1 MSTVQKLKELTEQLS
16 NVLDELPIDEL
27 ETVEEKL
34 DDLHDKVDNLE
45 GTQEEHVSTLEQI
58 DGRLDQVESD
68 LGETV
73 GREEYQRFANETEDG
88 FSTRDATMER
98 MQREID
104 ELKSLV
110 VTLREK
116 LETHINPKVESVVG

>member
-1 MSTVQKLKELTEQLS
+1 MSTVQKLKELTEELAS
-16 NVLDELPIDEL
+16 VLEDLPIDEL

-34 DDLHDKVDNLE
+34 DDLHDKVDTIE
-45 GTQEEHVSTLEQI
+45 STQDEHVNTLEEI

-73 GREEYQRFANETEDG
+73 GREEYQRHANETEDG
-88 FSTRDATMER
+88 FSTRDATMEK
-98 MQREID
+98 MQQEID

-110 VTLREK
+110 ITLRDK
-116 LETHINPKVESVVG
+116 LEEHINPKVEGAVV